1 MGKLN
6 EQQVDKLEDSGRI
19 SKEEAN
25 NAKKQGLSKRKV
37 AISKYMKTA
46 DGKWV
51 QPMLYFRGSQGADQ
65 SKRMNEFVNKF
76 NKLVEEYGTER
87 PGA

>member
-25 NAKKQGLSKRKV
+25 NAKKQGL
-37 AISKYMKTA
+37 
-46 DGKWV
+46 
-51 QPMLYFRGSQGADQ
+51 DQ
-65 SKRMNEFVNKF
+65 SKRMDEFVNKF